1 MHDIQK
7 VEMLIKDLQGAFG
20 DLGDDSDLE
29 SLLKIIHGP
38 GWTTLPEYTFVVAIV
53 ESMTA
58 HARVLVG
65 LRQALMEGS
74 RAIGQTGEQG

>member
-7 VEMLIKDLQGAFG
+7 LEMLIKGLQGVLG
-20 DLGDDSDLE
+20 ELGDEAELE

-38 GWTTLPEYTFVVAIV
+38 GWTTLPEYTFVVAIT

-58 HARVLVG
+58 HARALVS
-65 LRQALMEGS
+65 LKQALMEGS
-74 RAIGQTGEQG
+74 RAIGQTGE

>member
-7 VEMLIKDLQGAFG
+7 LEMLIKDLQGAFG
-20 DLGDDSDLE
+20 ELSDDTDLE
-29 SLLKIIHGP
+29 SLLKVIHGP

-58 HARVLVG
+58 HAQALSS
-65 LRQALMEGS
+65 LKQALMEGS
-74 RAIGQTGEQG
+74 RAIGQVSE